1 MGHTHTAIAGHVRA
15 AHALRRIAAAHH
27 RKASRELVLAARAS
41 ARRNKHA
48 AAAHRWAQR
57 SSHVATRTRTPSLGA
72 TLVAR
77 TTSTRT
83 PSLGA
88 ALVARTIA
96 LAARE
101 RLMLGAALVARELTL
116 AAREAP
122 HACARQCALWRSS
135 LAAHTRLLVPCSRPR
150 PFAHCT
156 QPTTQGRAAALCSCT
171 MPLLAAFVPHG
182 RRAPLL
188 VVACPHYTTPLKGNT

>member
-15 AHALRRIAAAHH
+15 AHALRRIAAAALL
-27 RKASRELVLAARAS
+27 RKTSRELVLAARAPALDAREPSLAAFARLRSLHASQRSLRALAS
-41 ARRNKHA
+41 ARFMRA
-48 AAAHRWAQR
+48 IARCARLPALDPASHR
-57 SSHVATRTRTPSLGA
+57 SLREA
-72 TLVAR
+72 STLGV
-77 TTSTRT
+77 
-83 PSLGA
+83 
-88 ALVARTIA
+88 
-96 LAARE
+96 
-101 RLMLGAALVARELTL
+101 ALVARELAL

-171 MPLLAAFVPHG
+171 MALLIAFVPHG

-188 VVACPHYTTPLKGNT
+188 VVTCPHYTTPLKGNT